1 MAPLPTTLDQIQQA
15 VQRGRRFKYLF
26 FWGHKP
32 RSDGRIGKAWLS
44 QWYTAPF
51 SVDGYLYL
59 TAEHFMMA
67 EKARLF
73 GDEDMRQRIITAP
86 HPGAAKK
93 LGRQVRGFD
102 DPTWQDARFDIVV
115 RGNQAKFEQNKAL
128 GEFLRRTNRR
138 VLVEAS
144 PRDRIWGIGLAADDT
159 RASSLRSWRGA
170 NLLGFALMEARSAL
184 PGDWALS

>member
-1 MAPLPTTLDQIQQA
+1 MPQLPTTLDQLQQA
-15 VQRGRRFKYLF
+15 VQRGRRFRYLF

-32 RSDGRIGKAWLS
+32 RSDGQIDKACLS
-44 QWYTAPF
+44 QWYVAPF
-51 SVDGYLYL
+51 TVDGQRYP

-73 GDEDMRQRIITAP
+73 GDHEIAARVLKAP

-102 DPTWQDARFDIVV
+102 EATWQQARFDVVV
-115 RGNQAKFEQNKAL
+115 RGNVAKFEQNEAL
-128 GEFLRRTNRR
+128 GDFLRGTKAR

-144 PRDRIWGIGLAADDT
+144 PRDRIWGIGLAADDP
-159 RASSLRSWRGA
+159 RAVKPLAWRGQ
-170 NLLGFALMEARSAL
+170 NLLGFALMGVRSRL
-184 PGDWALS
+184 L

>member
-32 RSDGRIGKAWLS
+32 RSDGRIGKACLS

-93 LGRQVRGFD
+93 LG
-102 DPTWQDARFDIVV
+102 
-115 RGNQAKFEQNKAL
+115 
-128 GEFLRRTNRR
+128 
-138 VLVEAS
+138 
-144 PRDRIWGIGLAADDT
+144 
-159 RASSLRSWRGA
+159 
-170 NLLGFALMEARSAL
+170 
-184 PGDWALS
+184 

>member
-1 MAPLPTTLDQIQQA
+1 MAQLPATLDQIQQA
-15 VQRGRRFKYLF
+15 VQRSRRFKYLF

-32 RSDGRIGKAWLS
+32 RSYGQVDRACLS

-51 SVDGYLYL
+51 SVDGHRYP

-73 GDEDMRQRIITAP
+73 GDEDMRQRIITAT

-93 LGRQVRGFD
+93 LGRQVRGFKD
-102 DPTWQDARFDIVV
+102 ATWQRARFDIVV
-115 RGNQAKFEQNKAL
+115 LGNRAKFEQNEAL

-144 PRDRIWGIGLAADDT
+144 PRDRIWGIGLTADDP
-159 RASSLRSWRGA
+159 RAANPLSWRGA

-184 PGDWALS
+184 LGD

>member
-1 MAPLPTTLDQIQQA
+1 MAQLPTNLEQIRRA
-15 VQRGRRFKYLF
+15 VQRGQRFKYLL

-32 RSDGRIGKAWLS
+32 RPDGQIGRACLS
-44 QWYTAPF
+44 QWYGAPF
-51 SVDGYLYL
+51 TVDGDRYP

-73 GDEDMRQRIITAP
+73 GDDDVHARVLKAP

-102 DPTWQDARFDIVV
+102 EATWQQARFGIIV
-115 RGNQAKFEQNKAL
+115 RGNAAKFGQNEAL
-128 GEFLRRTNRR
+128 GDFLRGTKAR

-144 PRDRIWGIGLAADDT
+144 PRDRIWGIGLAAEDP
-159 RASSLRSWRGA
+159 RAAKPLAWRGQ
-170 NLLGFALMEARSAL
+170 NLLGFALMEARSRL
-184 PGDWALS
+184 L